1 MLKFIFN
8 TIINF
13 LGTFLAINRPPDN
26 SKNKKKKFAVVH
38 PYSQVNL
45 NKKLLSSFNFH
56 IFVFCLYEFFACFV
70 SSFGARAFVFCFL
83 FLFLFFEA
91 RPHYIALTG
100 SNP

>member
-8 TIINF
+8 SIINF

-26 SKNKKKKFAVVH
+26 SKKKKKKVAVVH

-56 IFVFCLYEFFACFV
+56 IFAFCLYEFFLLVLLVHLGPGLLF
-70 SSFGARAFVFCFL
+70 FVFCF
-83 FLFLFFEA
+83 FVFVF
-91 RPHYIALTG
+91 
-100 SNP
+100 